1 MNYDKIYID
10 GQWIKPNSEK
20 WIEVINPATEEVIE
34 RVVRSNEKDTN
45 LAIKAAKEAFD
56 SWQYTDVSE
65 RIAYMEKVRDL
76 LIENMDDLAKIIV
89 AELGCGLKFAK
100 NGHLKGYIYEID
112 HFISLASDYE
122 FIEDYDGY
130 KVYREPVGVVAC
142 ITPWNYP
149 FGQISKKVVPAI
161 LAGNTVV
168 LKPSQQTPLIAYALT
183 EIIDQA
189 GLPAGVFNFV
199 PGVGGEVGDILASS
213 EDVDRVSFTG
223 STKGGI
229 EVGKL
234 AIGDVKKIAL
244 ELGGKSAAIVVE
256 DANLDIA
263 AKVTLDTVYNNT
275 GQTCSALTRLLVP
288 ENMKKEV
295 EEKIIELTKEYKF
308 GDPKDEETIIGPLI
322 SQKQFD
328 KVSYYIDKGLEE
340 GAKLLIGERPKKEGK
355 GYYVGPTVFTDV
367 NNSMTIAQEEI
378 FGPVLSIIS
387 YKNVD
392 EAIEIANDIEY
403 GLSGA
408 VFGPE
413 EACQYVARRMKTG
426 MVIVNDKKRTFRAPF
441 GGYKHSG
448 LGREGGNYGF
458 DEFLEVKTVY
468 L

>member
-10 GQWIKPNSEK
+10 GAWIKPDSK
-20 WIEVINPATEEVIE
+20 KTIEVINPASEELIAS
-34 RVVRSNEKDTN
+34 VVRSNEKDTK
-45 LAIKAAKEAFD
+45 LAIEAAKNAFET
-56 SWQYTDVSE
+56 WQYTDVKE
-65 RIAYMEKVRDL
+65 RIAYVEKIRDL
-76 LIENMDDLAKIIV
+76 LIENMDDLAKTIV
-89 AELGCGLKFAK
+89 SELGCGLKFAK

-112 HFISLASDYE
+112 HFISLARDYE
-122 FIEDYDGY
+122 FIENYDGY

-149 FGQISKKVVPAI
+149 FGQISKKIIPAI

-168 LKPSQQTPLIAYALT
+168 LKPSQQTPLIAYDLAN
-183 EIIDQA
+183 IIDQS
-189 GLPAGVFNFV
+189 GLPKGVFNLV
-199 PGVGGEVGDILASS
+199 AGVGAEVGDVLASS
-213 EDVDRVSFTG
+213 EDVDMVSFTG
-223 STKGGI
+223 STKGGT

-234 AIGDVKKIAL
+234 AIGDVKKVAL
-244 ELGGKSAAIVVE
+244 ELGGKSAAIVLE

-263 AKVTLDTVYNNT
+263 GKVTLDTVYNNT

-288 ENMKKEV
+288 RSIKKEV

-308 GDPKDEETIIGPLI
+308 GDPRDEATIIGPLV

-328 KVSYYIDKGLEE
+328 KVRYYIEKGLDE
-340 GAKLLIGERPKKEGK
+340 GARLLVGEIPVKTGK
-355 GYYVGPTVFTDV
+355 GFYVGPTVFTDV
-367 NNSMTIAQEEI
+367 DNKMTIAQEEI
-378 FGPVLSIIS
+378 FGPVLSIIAYDS
-387 YKNVD
+387 ID
-392 EAIEIANDIEY
+392 EAIEIANDIDY

-413 EACQYVARRMKTG
+413 DECAYVARRMKTG
-426 MVIVNDKKRTFRAPF
+426 MVIVNDNKRTFRAPF